1 MGSTLKPGG
10 KRAVIDDYKTVFVQ
24 GAYNFGAVY
33 QNFEVVTA
41 GFTPGMSVDP
51 LTTVGLEMQC
61 TIGADGSVVAI
72 GIAEVDFGVMLNC
85 SIAYNTTDS
94 AILIMKHWNEG
105 ALLRNIVTVD
115 PGGDV
120 DATAFYGTTSGTAGK
135 FKADITSGVILRGQD
150 FVLNGAT
157 ANIVAW
163 FESFAP

>member
-33 QNFEVVTA
+33 QNFEVVVA
-41 GFTPGMSVDP
+41 GFTPGMFVDP
-51 LTTVGLEMQC
+51 MTTVGLEEQC

-72 GIAEVDFGVMLNC
+72 AIAEVDFGVMKNC
-85 SIAYNTTDS
+85 SVAYNTTDS
-94 AILIMKHWNEG
+94 AILIMRHWNVG
-105 ALLRNIVTVD
+105 ALLRNIPTVD
-115 PGGDV
+115 PGGDKGP
-120 DATAFYGTTSGTAGK
+120 TSFYGTTSGTAGK
-135 FKADITSGVILRGQD
+135 FKADLTSGVILRAQD
-150 FVLNGAT
+150 FVANGAT